1 MGVTIHLLIRFEAYS
16 IHIWYSQPDQKP
28 VPKESTR
35 EHTTVLL
42 NKHTVKLPSKYL
54 FVPID

>member
-42 NKHTVKLPSKYL
+42 NKHTVKLSSKYL
-54 FVPID
+54 FVP